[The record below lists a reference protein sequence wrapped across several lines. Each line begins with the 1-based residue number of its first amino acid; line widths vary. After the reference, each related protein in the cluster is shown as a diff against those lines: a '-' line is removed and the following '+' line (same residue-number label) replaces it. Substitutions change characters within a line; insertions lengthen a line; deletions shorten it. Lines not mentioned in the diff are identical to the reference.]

1 MSLDPRTILA
11 RADLAA
17 ADLEGLVRANR
28 FAPTFATQVIAPAAA
43 IRATPNPS
51 AEQVD
56 QLLFGE
62 TFDRLE
68 ETNGFVWG
76 QARRDGY
83 VGFVEASALADEI
96 NTPTHWVS
104 VPRTFAFAEPSI
116 KALAFGPISLNALVT
131 ITEETETLA
140 LATGAGWIA
149 KTHLSHIGDIS
160 ADPAAVAETFLGAPY
175 LWGGRT
181 GLGLDCSGLVQQ
193 SLYAAGLACPRDAD
207 QQAWLGT
214 PIEPDGLMRG
224 DLVCWRGHIGM
235 MLDET
240 RLIHANA
247 HHMAVAI
254 EALAEAI
261 ARIAAKGGGEPTAM
275 RRPGRYVANT

>member
-1 MSLDPRTILA
+1 MSLDPRLTLA
-11 RADLAA
+11 RTDLAA
-17 ADLEGLVRANR
+17 AGLEGEVSAGR

-43 IRATPNPS
+43 IRAAPDPS
-51 AEQVD
+51 AEQLD
-56 QLLFGE
+56 QLLIGE
-62 TFDRLE
+62 VFDKLE
-68 ETNGFVWG
+68 ENDGFVWG

-83 VGFVEASALADEI
+83 VGFVEASTLADEI

-104 VPRTFAFAEPSI
+104 VPGTFAFAETSI
-116 KALAFGPISLNALVT
+116 KARAFGPISLNALVT
-131 ITEETETLA
+131 IIEETETLA
-140 LATGAGWIA
+140 LASDAGWIA
-149 KTHLSHIGDIS
+149 KAHLSHIGEIS

-181 GLGLDCSGLVQQ
+181 SLGLDCSGLVQQ

-207 QQAWLGT
+207 QQALLGT
-214 PIEPDGLMRG
+214 PIDLNGLMRG

-235 MLDET
+235 MLDEV

-254 EALAEAI
+254 ESLAEAV
-261 ARIAAKGGGEPTAM
+261 ARIEAKGGGEPTAM
-275 RRPGRYVANT
+275 RRPGRYLANT